1 MESNMNAYMHMSL
14 LGCGLVLLILASAS
28 MAAEP
33 NAELL
38 WPGGAP
44 LLDAKK
50 PATAPTITV
59 HMPPAGKANGS
70 AVVICPGGG
79 YGSLM
84 MSYEG
89 HDVARW
95 LNQYGFVGVVLKY
108 RVKPYRHPAAM
119 LDGQRAMRLVRSKAR
134 QLKIDPNSIGIM
146 GFSAGG
152 HLASTVG
159 THFDAGDPNA
169 TDPIDRVSC
178 RPDFMVLIYPVISMG
193 PKSHAG
199 SRRNLL
205 GPKPSAKLID
215 LLSNE
220 KQVTK
225 QTPPTFLAH
234 AKTDQAV
241 PVANSA
247 MFYKALQACGVPAE
261 FFELPTGAHGL
272 GCGKGAEWLAW
283 QAKCLAW
290 FKTRGLVK
298 G

>member
-1 MESNMNAYMHMSL
+1 MSAYTNL
-14 LGCGLVLLILASAS
+14 TLWTCGFALVLLACAAV
-28 MAAEP
+28 AAEP
-33 NAELL
+33 KPELL
-38 WPGGAP
+38 WPSGAP
-44 LLDAKK
+44 LMDANK
-50 PATAPTITV
+50 PNTAPTITV
-59 HMPPAGKANGS
+59 HMPEAAKSNGA

-89 HDVARW
+89 HDVAKW
-95 LNQYGFVGVVLKY
+95 LNQYGFVGIVVKY
-108 RVKPYRHPAAM
+108 RVSPYRHPVEM
-119 LDGQRAMRLVRSKAR
+119 LDGQRAMRLVRSKAG
-134 QLKIDPNSIGIM
+134 QLNVDPNRIGIM

-152 HLASTVG
+152 HLAATVG
-159 THFDAGDPNA
+159 THFDAGDA
-169 TDPIDRVSC
+169 KAADPIDRVSC
-178 RPDFMVLIYPVISMG
+178 RPDFMVLVYPVITMG

-199 SRRNLL
+199 SRKNLL
-205 GPKPSAKLID
+205 GDSPSAKLID

-234 AKTDQAV
+234 ATTDQAV

-247 MFYKALQACGVPAE
+247 MFYEALKAHGVPAE

-272 GCGKGAEWLAW
+272 GCGKGAEWAAW
-283 QAKCLAW
+283 QAKCLDW
-290 FKTRGLVK
+290 FKARGLVK

>member
-1 MESNMNAYMHMSL
+1 MVSGMHLWMWTCGFTLMFSAINA
-14 LGCGLVLLILASAS
+14 

-33 NAELL
+33 GAELL

-44 LLDAKK
+44 LLDANK
-50 PATAPTITV
+50 PATAPAITV
-59 HMPPAGKANGS
+59 HMPEAGKSNGA

-79 YGSLM
+79 YGGLM

-95 LNQYGFVGVVLKY
+95 LNRYGFVGIVLKY
-108 RVKPYRHPAAM
+108 RVRPYRHPVEM
-119 LDGQRAMRLVRSKAR
+119 LDGQRAMRMVRSKAR
-134 QLKIDPNSIGIM
+134 QLNVDPNRIGIM

-169 TDPIDRVSC
+169 PDPIDRVSC
-178 RPDFMVLIYPVISMG
+178 RPDFMVLVYPVITMG

-205 GPKPSAKLID
+205 GRSPSAELID

-234 AKTDQAV
+234 AKTDQTV

-247 MFYKALQACGVPAE
+247 MFYKVLKAHGVPAE

-272 GCGKGAEWLAW
+272 GCGKGKEWVAW

-290 FKTRGLVK
+290 FKARGLIK